1 MYLVSS
7 DDWDSA
13 LNGIDEVGLGPAFFV
28 IFIRVLKKVRR
39 KRKGQGR
46 VHLEQR
52 IEEIIELAVQD
63 LGFEVVRVQLSGN
76 QNPRLQIM
84 AEPIVG
90 DNMTIDHCA
99 TISRMVSAIL
109 DVDDPIGGAYTLEVS
124 SPGLDRPLM
133 KIRDFERFAG
143 FEARIETN
151 EAVDGRKRF
160 RGRLSGVEGEN
171 ITIEVDGEDM
181 SIPHLLVLRAKL
193 LVTNDLLT
201 AQDVTG

>member
-1 MYLVSS
+1 M
-7 DDWDSA
+7 
-13 LNGIDEVGLGPAFFV
+13 
-28 IFIRVLKKVRR
+28 
-39 KRKGQGR
+39 
-46 VHLEQR
+46 HLEQR
-52 IEEIIELAVQD
+52 IEEIIEPAVQD

-76 QNPRLQIM
+76 QNPCLQIM

-99 TISRMVSAIL
+99 TISRTISAIL

-181 SIPHLLVLRAKL
+181 SIPHPLVLRAKL
-193 LVTNDLLT
+193 LVTNDLL
-201 AQDVTG
+201 AAEDVTR

>member
-1 MYLVSS
+1 MELMRWASGPPFLLS
-7 DDWDSA
+7 LS
-13 LNGIDEVGLGPAFFV
+13 GL
-28 IFIRVLKKVRR
+28 LRR
-39 KRKGQGR
+39 FGGSQKGHGR

-52 IEEIIELAVQD
+52 IEEIIGPAVQD
-63 LGFEVVRVQLSGN
+63 LGFEVVRVQLLGGH
-76 QNPRLQIM
+76 NPRLQIM

-99 TISRMVSAIL
+99 TISRTVSAIL
-109 DVDDPIGGAYTLEVS
+109 DVDDPIEGAYTLEVS
-124 SPGLDRPLM
+124 SPGLDRPLV

-171 ITIEVDGEDM
+171 IAIEMDGEDM
-181 SIPHLLVLRAKL
+181 SIPFPLVLRAKL
-193 LVTNDLLT
+193 SVTNDML
-201 AQDVTG
+201 AVEKVTR

>member
-1 MYLVSS
+1 M
-7 DDWDSA
+7 
-13 LNGIDEVGLGPAFFV
+13 
-28 IFIRVLKKVRR
+28 
-39 KRKGQGR
+39 
-46 VHLEQR
+46 HLEQR
-52 IEEIIELAVQD
+52 IEEIIEPAVQG

-76 QNPRLQIM
+76 HNPRLQIM

-99 TISRMVSAIL
+99 TISRTVSAIL
-109 DVDDPIGGAYTLEVS
+109 DVDDPIGDAYTLEVS

-160 RGRLSGVEGEN
+160 RGRLGGVEGEN

>member
-13 LNGIDEVGLGPAFFV
+13 LNGIDEVGLGPTFFV
-28 IFIRVLKKVRR
+28 ILIRAIKKVRR
-39 KRKGQGR
+39 QKKGHGR

-90 DNMTIDHCA
+90 DNMTVDHCA
-99 TISRMVSAIL
+99 TISRAVSAIL

-160 RGRLSGVEGEN
+160 RGLLSGVECE
-171 ITIEVDGEDM
+171 IIIIEVDGEDM
-181 SIPHLLVLRAKL
+181 SIPHPLVLRAKL
-193 LVTNDLLT
+193 LVTNDLLM